1 MAQLVEHHLA
11 KVRVAGSNPV
21 VRSIVFDA
29 HDAHAIRCLATPWQ
43 RSLFAVMPKAH
54 LELQRRKVRG
64 AGFRRRPWL
73 DGHRQL
79 TTSNYL
85 DYSRQQTNCLDRQ
98 QATKKRPDG
107 RFLNSGVGGG
117 I

>member
-1 MAQLVEHHLA
+1 MF
-11 KVRVAGSNPV
+11 N
-21 VRSIVFDA
+21 FDA
-29 HDAHAIRCLATPWQ
+29 HDARVIWRLATPWQ
-43 RSLFAVMPKAH
+43 RSLLALPPKAH
-54 LELQRRKVRG
+54 LELQRRKFRG
-64 AGFRRRPWL
+64 AGFRRRRWF
-73 DGHRQL
+73 DDHRQL

-107 RFLNSGVGGG
+107 RFLNPGVGGG